1 MAPQRYSS
9 VRHKPRS
16 SVRLAWDDSGLIAV
30 RYEQTKQAEPPIPLP
45 PPRNPLRTTTTSTST
60 TTPVLTRR
68 LSSTGAVIPVT
79 IVPPPVPPPQEEHPL
94 FRSQQ
99 PASPETQ
106 ADEWKRDSGLAP
118 SSSSATLR
126 EEYEDVVYQKILDDI
141 ADAPSVYSGDE
152 EQSPTS
158 DAPSPIFDERDPTPA
173 PLNILRSVPQSPVTP
188 VSPAESPLE
197 PLAVSSP
204 TPTRAS
210 SLTSKLGLG
219 KSFSIRSAGKRRLQK
234 KTRSV
239 DNFHFDTAATKD
251 MDRVTSSNVG
261 RSPNTQRS
269 KSPPR
274 AARPTDSAEDKE
286 TTAGQSQ
293 AMDSDFTPITTSIP
307 EESLWDD
314 FNNLSFSKRG
324 SLMFGG
330 KSDPL
335 ALFSMAH
342 PGDMPVTPPRKVPET
357 ATDTVPT
364 ASAAATTDPTPA
376 PGPGSAVATTRSD
389 DATPDKPGSNVIQK
403 SPSVPSIRV
412 VSMDVERESQK
423 VRSLYESG
431 ESLNWQ
437 DGGRG
442 SYCERL
448 EPTTEVPSDEEENVV
463 YGFSF
468 DRSSAYGFASPSTK
482 TQSDTPPP
490 DGDPSPIRSS
500 LATTARPGS
509 SSSLRR
515 DRLEKG
521 YERAGGLEDWEDVEG
536 RDVDRYGFINQRR
549 PGSATTAETPE
560 RSSQLTPNKKR
571 NVLTKRPGSGY
582 GGSPYGLRP
591 PSRKVSARSL
601 NTFASEISTS
611 SRRSTRSSIRSA
623 TNRLPHNRDR
633 RWMDEASDMLAL
645 QPGLTDIAEETKE
658 GKAADTMRRKEAER
672 TEKWRKMAKVIKQ
685 GEDNGHGMDF
695 EFDTKNPKLIDRT
708 WKGIPDCWRGAAWH
722 SFLVTSAKRWKSTE
736 TDEQLMAEFRKLQDV
751 SSPDDVQIDLD
762 VPRTINGHIMFRK
775 RYRGG
780 QRLLF
785 RVLHAISLYFPETGY
800 VQGMAS
806 LAATLLCYYDEERCF
821 VMMVR
826 LWRFRGLERLYQ
838 PGFAGL
844 MATLGDFEKRWLA
857 GKDVAD
863 KLNELSIDATAYG
876 TRWYLTLFN
885 LSIPF
890 PAQLRVWD
898 VFMLLGECPP
908 ESSSTTEPPPSS
920 LGDQTKAA
928 EGGST
933 SSPGPTTT
941 NGLDVLHATSA
952 ALIHALRDVLL
963 DSDFENA
970 MKALTAWIPVKD
982 EDLLMKVA
990 RAEWKLHQN
999 GNKKKEKDRVR
1010 GAG

>member
-1 MAPQRYSS
+1 VPGRSVKLFPLAGRDNEHLGSNTTPNAGPFFDDGETTQEGAGSRRLHVSMAPQRFSS
-9 VRHKPRS
+9 VRHKPRP

-45 PPRNPLRTTTTSTST
+45 PPRNPLRTTTTTST
-60 TTPVLTRR
+60 TTTTPALTRR

-106 ADEWKRDSGLAP
+106 TDEWKRDSGLAP
-118 SSSSATLR
+118 SSSSVTLR
-126 EEYEDVVYQKILDDI
+126 EEYEEDVVYQKILDDI
-141 ADAPSVYSGDE
+141 ADAPSIYSGDE

-158 DAPSPIFDERDPTPA
+158 DAPSPIFDEPDPTPA

-188 VSPAESPLE
+188 LSPTESPLG
-197 PLAVSSP
+197 PLPVPSP

-239 DNFHFDTAATKD
+239 DNFHFDAAATKD
-251 MDRVTSSNVG
+251 MDRVTSSDAG
-261 RSPNTQRS
+261 PSPNAQRP

-274 AARPTDSAEDKE
+274 AARPMDFAKDKE
-286 TTAGQSQ
+286 TARQSQ
-293 AMDSDFTPITTSIP
+293 AVDSDFTPITTSIP

-314 FNNLSFSKRG
+314 FNSLSFSKRG

-342 PGDMPVTPPRKVPET
+342 PGDMPVTPLRRVPET
-357 ATDTVPT
+357 ATDPVPT
-364 ASAAATTDPTPA
+364 ASAAAATDPTP
-376 PGPGSAVATTRSD
+376 PPGSGPAVATTRSD
-389 DATPDKPGSNVIQK
+389 DALQDKPGAPVIEK

-431 ESLNWQ
+431 EGLNWQ

-468 DRSSAYGFASPSTK
+468 DRSSVNGVCSMLTATSPVSSASPSAK

-500 LATTARPGS
+500 PATTARPDS
-509 SSSLRR
+509 SSSPRR
-515 DRLEKG
+515 DRPGQG

-536 RDVDRYGFINQRR
+536 GDVDRYGFINQRR

-560 RSSQLTPNKKR
+560 PSSQLTPTKKR
-571 NVLTKRPGSGY
+571 NVLTKRPRSGY
-582 GGSPYGLRP
+582 SGSPYGLRP

-601 NTFASEISTS
+601 NTYASEISTA
-611 SRRSTRSSIRSA
+611 SRRSSIRSA

-658 GKAADTMRRKEAER
+658 GKTAETMRRKEAER

-695 EFDTKNPKLIDRT
+695 EFDTKNPKLIERT

-736 TDEQLMAEFRKLQDV
+736 TDEQLMAEFRRLQDV

-762 VPRTINGHIMFRK
+762 VPRTINDHIMFRK

-844 MATLGDFEKRWLA
+844 MATLEDFEKRWLA

-863 KLNELSIDATAYG
+863 KLVSSFMSFLRDG
-876 TRWYLTLFN
+876 TL
-885 LSIPF
+885 
-890 PAQLRVWD
+890 
-898 VFMLLGECPP
+898 MLLLRTN
-908 ESSSTTEPPPSS
+908 SPSMPR
-920 LGDQTKAA
+920 LTGR
-928 EGGST
+928 GG
-933 SSPGPTTT
+933 
-941 NGLDVLHATSA
+941 
-952 ALIHALRDVLL
+952 I
-963 DSDFENA
+963 
-970 MKALTAWIPVKD
+970 
-982 EDLLMKVA
+982 
-990 RAEWKLHQN
+990 
-999 GNKKKEKDRVR
+999 
-1010 GAG
+1010 

>member
-1 MAPQRYSS
+1 MLERLLHSTPRATDHSVSGRSTTLLPGRAGTRSIFGPAHQTPALFFTAAQEGAASGLLLHVSMAPQRFSS
-9 VRHKPRS
+9 VRHKPRPA
-16 SVRLAWDDSGLIAV
+16 VRLAWEDSGLIAV

-45 PPRNPLRTTTTSTST
+45 PPRNPLRTATAATRIT
-60 TTPVLTRR
+60 TRR
-68 LSSTGAVIPVT
+68 LSTAGSVRPIT
-79 IVPPPVPPPQEEHPL
+79 IVPPPVAPPQEEHPL
-94 FRSQQ
+94 FRVQQ
-99 PASPETQ
+99 PSPETR
-106 ADEWKRDSGLAP
+106 ADEWKRDSGLAR

-126 EEYEDVVYQKILDDI
+126 EEDEEDVVYQKILDDI

-152 EQSPTS
+152 QQSPTS
-158 DAPSPIFDERDPTPA
+158 DPPSPIFDHPDPTPA
-173 PLNILRSVPQSPVTP
+173 PLNLRSVPQSPVSP
-188 VSPAESPLE
+188 ISPAESPLE
-197 PLAVSSP
+197 SLPLPSP

-219 KSFSIRSAGKRRLQK
+219 KTFSIRSAGKRRLRK

-239 DNFHFDTAATKD
+239 DNFSFGLAKD
-251 MDRVTSSNVG
+251 MDRVTSPNAG
-261 RSPNTQRS
+261 ASPNVQRPN
-269 KSPPR
+269 SPPR
-274 AARPTDSAEDKE
+274 SARPSAEAKDNEAARE
-286 TTAGQSQ
+286 SQ
-293 AMDSDFTPITTSIP
+293 AVDSDFTPITTSIP

-314 FNNLSFSKRG
+314 FNTLSFSKRG

-335 ALFSMAH
+335 SLFSMAYY
-342 PGDMPVTPPRKVPET
+342 GDSSITPPRELPKTAAAT
-357 ATDTVPT
+357 ATVL
-364 ASAAATTDPTPA
+364 AATETTDPTAVTPGAGSVGAPA
-376 PGPGSAVATTRSD
+376 TSPAAIPSDAATNTKPSA
-389 DATPDKPGSNVIQK
+389 PDLDE

-431 ESLNWQ
+431 ESLDWQ

-448 EPTTEVPSDEEENVV
+448 EPTKEVPSDEEENVV

-468 DRSSAYGFASPSTK
+468 DRSSVYHVRSMLTSASPPSSATLS
-482 TQSDTPPP
+482 SDTPPP
-490 DGDPSPIRSS
+490 NGPS
-500 LATTARPGS
+500 ATQFSPAITPRPDS

-515 DRLEKG
+515 DKTVKG

-536 RDVDRYGFINQRR
+536 ADVDRYGFISQRR
-549 PGSATTAETPE
+549 PGSSNTAETPE
-560 RSSQLTPNKKR
+560 RSSQFSPNKKR
-571 NVLTKRPGSGY
+571 NVLTKRPGSAY
-582 GGSPYGLRP
+582 SSSPYGLRP

-601 NTFASEISTS
+601 NTFASEMSTA

-645 QPGLTDIAEETKE
+645 QPGLSDIVEESKE
-658 GKAADTMRRKEAER
+658 GKSAETLRRKEAER
-672 TEKWRKMAKVIKQ
+672 TEKWRKMAKVVKQ
-685 GEDNGHGMDF
+685 GEENGYGMDF
-695 EFDTKNPKLIDRT
+695 EFDTKNPKLIERT

-722 SFLVTSAKRWKSTE
+722 SFLMASAKNWKSTE
-736 TDEQLMAEFRKLQDV
+736 TDEELMAEFRRLQDV
-751 SSPDDVQIDLD
+751 ASPDDVQIDLD

-844 MATLGDFEKRWLA
+844 MDTLGDFEKRWLA

-863 KLNELSIDATAYG
+863 KLVSDLVVALQHGVLI
-876 TRWYLTLFN
+876 
-885 LSIPF
+885 
-890 PAQLRVWD
+890 
-898 VFMLLGECPP
+898 
-908 ESSSTTEPPPSS
+908 
-920 LGDQTKAA
+920 
-928 EGGST
+928 
-933 SSPGPTTT
+933 SPC
-941 NGLDVLHATSA
+941 
-952 ALIHALRDVLL
+952 
-963 DSDFENA
+963 
-970 MKALTAWIPVKD
+970 
-982 EDLLMKVA
+982 
-990 RAEWKLHQN
+990 
-999 GNKKKEKDRVR
+999 
-1010 GAG
+1010 